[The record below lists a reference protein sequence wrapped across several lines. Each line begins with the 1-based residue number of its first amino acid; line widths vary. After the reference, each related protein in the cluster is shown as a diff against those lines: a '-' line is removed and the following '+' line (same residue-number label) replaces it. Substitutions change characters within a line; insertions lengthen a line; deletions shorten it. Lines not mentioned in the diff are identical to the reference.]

1 MPSMIMDNETME
13 FDGTIESFILSIGRN
28 PDSYL
33 FLIDGSPVPMD
44 TEPSAEQTVKAIRVA
59 SGG

>member
-1 MPSMIMDNETME
+1 MARIRIDDEELE
-13 FDGTIESFILSIGRN
+13 FSGKLLDFLLSAKKN

-33 FLIDGSPVPMD
+33 YICKGKPIPVD
-44 TEPSAEQTVKAIRVA
+44 SEPLDDVEAIKVA

>member
-1 MPSMIMDNETME
+1 MTRIIIDGQSLE
-13 FDGTIESFILSIGRN
+13 FSGTVLDFVLSIGKN

-33 FLIDGSPVPMD
+33 YLCNGRPIPVD
-44 TEPSAEQTVKAIRVA
+44 SEPSDDVEAIKVA

>member
-1 MPSMIMDNETME
+1 MARMR
-13 FDGTIESFILSIGRN
+13 FDGQELEFSGTILDLMLSMRKN

-33 FLIDGSPVPMD
+33 FMCKGRPIPVD
-44 TEPSAEQTVKAIRVA
+44 SEPSDDVEAIKVA

>member
-1 MPSMIMDNETME
+1 MARIRI
-13 FDGTIESFILSIGRN
+13 DGECFAIEGTVLDTVLSIGRN

-33 FLIDGSPVPMD
+33 FISDGRPIPVD
-44 TEPSAEQTVKAIRVA
+44 SEPSDDVEAIKVA

>member
-1 MPSMIMDNETME
+1 MARIRI
-13 FDGTIESFILSIGRN
+13 DGDQLDFEGRLLDFLLSVGKN

-33 FLIDGSPVPMD
+33 FICNCSPIPVD
-44 TEPSAEQTVKAIRVA
+44 SEPSDDVEAIRVA

>member
-1 MPSMIMDNETME
+1 MATVRIDGESYE
-13 FDGTIESFILSIGRN
+13 FTGVLLDFLLSIGKN

-33 FLIDGSPVPMD
+33 YICNGRPIPVD
-44 TEPSAEQTVKAIRVA
+44 TAPGTDVEAIKVA

>member
-1 MPSMIMDNETME
+1 MARVRIDGE
-13 FDGTIESFILSIGRN
+13 FHEFSGTLLDFLLSIGKN

-33 FLIDGSPVPMD
+33 YICNGKPIPVD
-44 TEPSAEQTVKAIRVA
+44 TVPETDVEAIRVA

>member
-1 MPSMIMDNETME
+1 MTRIRIDGQSLE
-13 FDGTIESFILSIGRN
+13 FSGTVLDFVLSIGKN

-33 FLIDGSPVPMD
+33 YLCNGRPIPVD
-44 TEPSAEQTVKAIRVA
+44 SEPSNDVEAIKVA

>member
-1 MPSMIMDNETME
+1 MARIRIDGEELE
-13 FDGTIESFILSIGRN
+13 FSGKLLDFLLSIRKN

-33 FLIDGSPVPMD
+33 YICNGKPIPVD
-44 TEPSAEQTVKAIRVA
+44 SEPSDDVEAIRVA

>member
-1 MPSMIMDNETME
+1 MTTIRIDGESLE
-13 FDGTIESFILSIGRN
+13 FDGVLLDFLLSRGKN

-33 FLIDGSPVPMD
+33 YICNGKPIPVD
-44 TEPSAEQTVKAIRVA
+44 TAPESDVEAIKVA

>member
-1 MPSMIMDNETME
+1 MTRIRIDGQSLE
-13 FDGTIESFILSIGRN
+13 FNGTVLDFVLSIGKN

-33 FLIDGSPVPMD
+33 YLCNGRPIPVD
-44 TEPSAEQTVKAIRVA
+44 SEPSDDVEAIKVA

>member
-1 MPSMIMDNETME
+1 MARMRIDDQELE
-13 FDGTIESFILSIGRN
+13 FSGTILDLMLSMRKN

-33 FLIDGSPVPMD
+33 FMCKGRPIPVD
-44 TEPSAEQTVKAIRVA
+44 SEPSDDVEAIKVA

>member
-1 MPSMIMDNETME
+1 MATIRI
-13 FDGTIESFILSIGRN
+13 DGQDHQFSGILLDFLLSIGKN

-33 FLIDGSPVPMD
+33 YICNGKPIPVD
-44 TEPSAEQTVKAIRVA
+44 SAPETDVEAIKVA

>member
-1 MPSMIMDNETME
+1 MARIRIDGECLEFSGVLLDFLLDN
-13 FDGTIESFILSIGRN
+13 GKN

-33 FLIDGSPVPMD
+33 YMCKGKPIPVD
-44 TEPSAEQTVKAIRVA
+44 SEPSDDVEAIKVA

>member
-1 MPSMIMDNETME
+1 MARIRIDGEQMD
-13 FDGTIESFILSIGRN
+13 IEGRLLDFLLSIGKN

-33 FLIDGSPVPMD
+33 FICNGRPIPVD
-44 TEPSAEQTVKAIRVA
+44 SEPSDDVEAIRVA

>member
-1 MPSMIMDNETME
+1 MARIRI
-13 FDGTIESFILSIGRN
+13 DGDQLDFEGRLLDFLLSIEKN

-33 FLIDGSPVPMD
+33 FICNGRPIPVD
-44 TEPSAEQTVKAIRVA
+44 SEPSDDVEAVRVA

>member
-1 MPSMIMDNETME
+1 MARIRIDGETLE
-13 FDGTIESFILSIGRN
+13 VEGTILEFILSIGRN

-33 FLIDGSPVPMD
+33 YICNGRPVPVD
-44 TEPSAEQTVKAIRVA
+44 SEPSDDVEAIRVA

>member
-1 MPSMIMDNETME
+1 MARMRIDGQELE
-13 FDGTIESFILSIGRN
+13 FSGTILDLMLSMRKN

-33 FLIDGSPVPMD
+33 FMCKGRPIPIDS
-44 TEPSAEQTVKAIRVA
+44 EPSDDVEAIKVA